1 MSGIQIAAFVV
12 AVLMGVGV
20 FVLAFI
26 ERGLKGTHILG
37 LLIVAICYFPIFGL
51 FPSSIEWG
59 DFKIAFFKELQQKVE
74 TNKNILGTYNSRI
87 ISPVDVTD
95 LRG

>member
-1 MSGIQIAAFVV
+1 MSEVQITAFVV

-26 ERGLKGTHILG
+26 ERGLKATHILG
-37 LLIVAICYFPIFGL
+37 LLIVVICYFPIFGY

-59 DFKIAFFKELQQKVE
+59 SFKIAFFKELQQKVE
-74 TNKNILGTYNSRI
+74 TTEKILGTYNRKI
-87 ISPVDVTD
+87 ISPVDVAD